1 MTSIRHP
8 SEIDEQ
14 LGATRTEADLD
25 KYIRQLMTQLLMTAP
40 GERINRPDFGCGVRQ
55 LVFDP
60 TSTVGATFGQ
70 IVVHQALT
78 RWMSDLIEVANIE
91 VSGVENRI
99 DIAITYRPLH
109 RRPTDVLNVGLPR

>member
-1 MTSIRHP
+1 MSSIHHP
-8 SEIDEQ
+8 FEIDAD
-14 LGATRTEADLD
+14 LGATRTDD
-25 KYIRQLMTQLLMTAP
+25 NRDRYIRQLMTQLLLTSP
-40 GERINRPDFGCGVRQ
+40 GERTNRPEFGCGIRQ

-60 TSTVGATFGQ
+60 TSTVGGTFGQ

-78 RWMSDLIEVANIE
+78 RWMSDLVEVHNIE

-109 RRPTDVLNVGLPR
+109 RRTTDVLNVGLPR